1 MLNNRD
7 GHSRPLKTQIMQPL
21 KLLNNVQK
29 ARLLH
34 SLLINEIPE
43 FLGYLKELT
52 ETVLNDRER
61 IAAEWKDQLFSVD
74 FWFEL
79 AEQVHR
85 VMTKYPKDLYKSAN
99 VFADQLFDGYTAIFT
114 AHALVQ
120 YVANDRHKEPKFK
133 PAVELLFA

>member
-1 MLNNRD
+1 MVN
-7 GHSRPLKTQIMQPL
+7 HPKKTQIMQPL

-34 SLLINEIPE
+34 SLLSNEIPQ
-43 FLGYLKELT
+43 FLGYLKDLT
-52 ETVLNDRER
+52 ETVLNDKER
-61 IAAEWKDQLFSVD
+61 ITAEWKDQLFGVD

-79 AEQVHR
+79 AEQVQR
-85 VMTKYPKDLYKSAN
+85 VLAKYPKDLYKSAN

-114 AHALVQ
+114 AHALTQ
-120 YVANDRHKEPKFK
+120 YATNGRNTEPKFK